1 MHDGELVNDARVQI
15 ALSMLNRH
23 GLIAGATGTGKTKT
37 LQLLAGQ
44 LSKAGVPVFVADIK
58 GDLTGLAAPGDA
70 TNPKVIERVTSLG
83 WTFEPSGHPVEF
95 LSLSGKL
102 GAQVRATVHS
112 FGPLLLGKV
121 LDLNDTQTSIL
132 ALIFKYC
139 DDNDLP
145 LLDLKDLTATL
156 KYLASDEGK
165 PILADYGGM
174 SSASVG
180 VLLRSIVVL
189 EQEGADVFF
198 GEPEFE
204 VDDLLRTTPE
214 GEGIISILELSD
226 VMDQPRLFST
236 FMLWMLAQLY
246 ESLPEAGDL
255 PKPKLCFFFDEAHL
269 LFDDASQALLDQIER
284 TARLIRSKGVGVY
297 FVTQAPTDVPSPVL
311 AQLGNRVQHALRAF
325 TPDDADA
332 LRKTARTFPTT
343 EFYDVEKT
351 ITSLGT
357 GEALVTVLS
366 PEGCSDAA
374 RRDPPAGARFAHGA
388 ARRRP
393 VPGPDRDQPV
403 PGQVRRDGRPRQ
415 RLRADHGQDRG
426 GPRGIGRGGDGCS
439 RPGRRRPDDRD
450 RAEHDDA
457 GPAAARDPAPGARD
471 GRRPEGRRARAQGAG
486 EGPARRR
493 QGPAEDDR
501 QRDPDRRPGGDLAR
515 RPGPHPGRVRDPV
528 RRGQG
533 PLIPTGRR
541 TWLDPGWQAEAR
553 AWVEAELAAVDRRVS
568 GPIEQ
573 PHVTPWSTAMRI
585 PTDGRSGL
593 VQGVGARDGARRTVA
608 GGVPAARRR
617 AGRAAR
623 SPSTRAGRGCCS
635 TTPGRPSGPTRP
647 DGLGDHDLG
656 AWERILPEYAALQR
670 SVEGAVAVAAMAGA
684 GVPDGRPGT
693 LARELDRLLD
703 DDRVWGLVA
712 ARRAGRRR
720 GRASAAACRRATD
733 PRRRRASW
741 TRPASRTRSST
752 TTCTAGTSSSARP
765 AIGSSTGATRS
776 SRTRSRRST

>member
-1 MHDGELVNDARVQI
+1 MDQAFHDAMAAGYALSEPGLIIGSPMHDGELVNDARVQI

-70 TNPKVIERVTSLG
+70 TNAKLIERVTSLG

-102 GAQVRATVHS
+102 GAQVRASVHS

-165 PILADYGGM
+165 PVLADYGGM

-204 VDDLLRTTPE
+204 VADLLRTTPE
-214 GEGIISILELSD
+214 GEGIVSILELSD

-246 ESLPEAGDL
+246 EFLPEAGDL

-269 LFDDASQALLDQIER
+269 LFDDASQALMDQIER

-332 LRKTARTFPTT
+332 LRKTARTFPMT

-366 PEGCSDAA
+366 PKGVPTPLAATRLLAPDSLMAPLDAVQFQGRIA
-374 RRDPPAGARFAHGA
+374 TSPFQAKYGAT
-388 ARRRP
+388 
-393 VPGPDRDQPV
+393 VDRDSAYE
-403 PGQVRRDGRPRQ
+403 RIT
-415 RLRADHGQDRG
+415 AK
-426 GPRGIGRGGDGCS
+426 I
-439 RPGRRRPDDRD
+439 
-450 RAEHDDA
+450 
-457 GPAAARDPAPGARD
+457 AAARA
-471 GRRPEGRRARAQGAG
+471 
-486 EGPARRR
+486 
-493 QGPAEDDR
+493 
-501 QRDPDRRPGGDLAR
+501 
-515 RPGPHPGRVRDPV
+515 
-528 RRGQG
+528 
-533 PLIPTGRR
+533 
-541 TWLDPGWQAEAR
+541 
-553 AWVEAELAAVDRRVS
+553 
-568 GPIEQ
+568 
-573 PHVTPWSTAMRI
+573 
-585 PTDGRSGL
+585 
-593 VQGVGARDGARRTVA
+593 
-608 GGVPAARRR
+608 
-617 AGRAAR
+617 
-623 SPSTRAGRGCCS
+623 
-635 TTPGRPSGPTRP
+635 
-647 DGLGDHDLG
+647 
-656 AWERILPEYAALQR
+656 
-670 SVEGAVAVAAMAGA
+670 
-684 GVPDGRPGT
+684 
-693 LARELDRLLD
+693 
-703 DDRVWGLVA
+703 
-712 ARRAGRRR
+712 
-720 GRASAAACRRATD
+720 ASAAAATD
-733 PRRRRASW
+733 AAVRAGVDP
-741 TRPASRTRSST
+741 TTATGLNTMTPAQQQREIQRQAREIAAAQKAAERERKAQEKAQRDAAKAQQKTIDTAIRTGGRVVTSRVGQDLIRGVF
-752 TTCTAGTSSSARP
+752 GTLFGGGKGR
-765 AIGSSTGATRS
+765 
-776 SRTRSRRST
+776 

>member
-1 MHDGELVNDARVQI
+1 MDQAFRDAMTAGYALAEPGLVIGSAMHDGDLFNDTRVQV

-44 LSKAGVPVFVADIK
+44 LSRAGVPVFVADIK
-58 GDLTGLAAPGDA
+58 GDLTGLAVPGDA
-70 TNPKVIERVTSLG
+70 ANPRVVERARSQG
-83 WTFEPSGHPVEF
+83 WDFQASGHPVEY

-121 LDLNDTQTSIL
+121 LDLNETQTSIL

-145 LLDLKDLTATL
+145 LLDLKDLVATL
-156 KYLASDEGK
+156 KFLSSDEGK

-204 VDDLLRTTPE
+204 VEDLLRTTPE

-269 LFDDASQALLDQIER
+269 LFDAASKALMDQVER
-284 TARLIRSKGVGVY
+284 TARLIRSKGVGIY
-297 FVTQAPTDVPSPVL
+297 FVTQAPTDVPASVL

-366 PEGCSDAA
+366 PRGVPTPLAA
-374 RRDPPAGARFAHGA
+374 TRLLAPDSLMAPIDEIQFRGRIAMSPFQTKYGATI
-388 ARRRP
+388 
-393 VPGPDRDQPV
+393 DRDSAYE
-403 PGQVRRDGRPRQ
+403 RITAK
-415 RLRADHGQDRG
+415 L
-426 GPRGIGRGGDGCS
+426 
-439 RPGRRRPDDRD
+439 
-450 RAEHDDA
+450 
-457 GPAAARDPAPGARD
+457 AAARAAATAAAAEEAMRAGVDPTAATGMNSMSPAQLQREIARQA
-471 GRRPEGRRARAQGAG
+471 REMAAAQRAAERERKTQQRAAAEAARARQ
-486 EGPARRR
+486 
-493 QGPAEDDR
+493 
-501 QRDPDRRPGGDLAR
+501 
-515 RPGPHPGRVRDPV
+515 
-528 RRGQG
+528 
-533 PLIPTGRR
+533 
-541 TWLDPGWQAEAR
+541 
-553 AWVEAELAAVDRRVS
+553 
-568 GPIEQ
+568 
-573 PHVTPWSTAMRI
+573 
-585 PTDGRSGL
+585 
-593 VQGVGARDGARRTVA
+593 RTVDTA
-608 GGVPAARRR
+608 IRTGGKVVGSKIGQDIVR
-617 AGRAAR
+617 GIFG
-623 SPSTRAGRGCCS
+623 TLFGGGRG
-635 TTPGRPSGPTRP
+635 R
-647 DGLGDHDLG
+647 
-656 AWERILPEYAALQR
+656 
-670 SVEGAVAVAAMAGA
+670 
-684 GVPDGRPGT
+684 
-693 LARELDRLLD
+693 
-703 DDRVWGLVA
+703 
-712 ARRAGRRR
+712 
-720 GRASAAACRRATD
+720 
-733 PRRRRASW
+733 
-741 TRPASRTRSST
+741 
-752 TTCTAGTSSSARP
+752 
-765 AIGSSTGATRS
+765 
-776 SRTRSRRST
+776 